1 MELDKMIKPSIF
13 TSVKTFAVSVSCFED
28 DGQTLFCPAIILFVY
43 QDSKDV
49 VHELPM
55 MLEIIADSF
64 SEAVYRAYE
73 VGSQFTDEYY
83 DVVTLFDID
92 ADEDVAEASM
102 AEIVESVDA
111 QMMVD
116 VGVPEGT
123 VVH

>member
-1 MELDKMIKPSIF
+1 MELDTMIKPSVF
-13 TSVKTFAVSVSCFED
+13 TSVKTFAVSVSCFENE
-28 DGQTLFCPAIILFVY
+28 GQTLFCPAIILFVY

-83 DVVTLFDID
+83 DPVILFDID
-92 ADEDVAEASM
+92 ADEDIAEASM
-102 AEIVESVDA
+102 SEIIESVDA
-111 QMMVD
+111 QLMAD